1 LRKRVLK
8 IGLIMLVVGIVVS
21 AVGLFAGDSLIHTYT
36 DFTLDSASGLYV
48 SQPLN
53 LSSSAAV
60 TVIGISSSPK
70 FYFMNQTSYD
80 NYANVTSPS
89 SSNIS
94 SHSLSPSV
102 DESIAGTDE
111 QIFDAHVP
119 GTYYLISFSAPNISY
134 SIDSNLLQA
143 AIYGFLL
150 VIGILMAIAGFV
162 LTIVGL
168 AMRPKM
174 QNPDDLMAQYE
185 KKNQ

>member
-1 LRKRVLK
+1 
-8 IGLIMLVVGIVVS
+8 M
-21 AVGLFAGDSLIHTYT
+21 T
-36 DFTLDSASGLYV
+36 D
-48 SQPLN
+48 
-53 LSSSAAV
+53 
-60 TVIGISSSPK
+60 
-70 FYFMNQTSYD
+70 YD
-80 NYANVTSPS
+80 DYANVVSPS

-102 DESIAGTDE
+102 DESIAGTNE
-111 QIFDAHVP
+111 QIFDAHVS

-162 LTIVGL
+162 LTVVGL

-185 KKNQ
+185 KKN

>member
-1 LRKRVLK
+1 MLK

-102 DESIAGTDE
+102 DESIAGTNE